1 MREQLEQ
8 MGLKIW
14 PSATNFLT
22 CCPQGEL
29 TARLAAACE
38 QQYGSQGEKNTA
50 DAGRNVLIPQTA
62 GEENFGARLY
72 QSSCIAG
79 MPADHGRPAAG
90 KC

>member
-1 MREQLEQ
+1 MQE
-8 MGLKIW
+8 
-14 PSATNFLT
+14 NLT
-22 CCPQGEL
+22 ENMA
-29 TARLAAACE
+29 ARV
-38 QQYGSQGEKNTA
+38 KNTA